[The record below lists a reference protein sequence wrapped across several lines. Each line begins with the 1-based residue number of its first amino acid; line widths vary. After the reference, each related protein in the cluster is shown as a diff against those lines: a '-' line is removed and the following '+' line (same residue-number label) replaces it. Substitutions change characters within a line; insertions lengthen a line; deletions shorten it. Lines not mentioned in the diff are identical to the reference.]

1 MTRQDPVEKIIYVG
15 CNILLAAAA
24 LNPNAESLW
33 GKHLLVIGIFLLF
46 SVFAINRIARAK
58 AGGVEWIDAPVTL
71 PLVIFLAFIAL
82 QLIPV
87 PLQILK
93 VISPLTAF
101 DKLQLQSWLSQFQ
114 FSTLPPPNGYS
125 IAYVFQT
132 TLQSWLYALAFA
144 AMFGLTLHGVGSR
157 RQIDILFFILVVSGD
172 LIAMDVLL
180 KMIFSA
186 SRSDPNSHL
195 ASGVLGMVLPL
206 TAGLFLTDKAP
217 SERSIKRTGGLK
229 DRFHQIL
236 DWLSPDSVPFRMF
249 FLLFS
254 AVLMIAAL
262 IFANSGGTM
271 ISLLFAAVL
280 AAMLTR
286 FRRLPYRALIIGM
299 IGLTGIFLG
308 IHAKYGSLTFLPL
321 TDYPAAG
328 IGWGN
333 FHHLSFRYSLSGNL
347 NTAGI
352 SGWLKTFSE
361 IGIAGSFILA
371 GAIAA
376 YLHDFLSTWRQRRDI
391 HAFGIGCGVLMSIF
405 FVGIR
410 HEISAD
416 GFSLPELIIFSAIL
430 GTGYAAIHRK
440 GHGYT
445 AFFNYPVRRG
455 TVTGKMRILMSLVIL
470 SAFVI
475 GSMAVLRKEPAA
487 AASPAGDKNLARA
500 VLLSHLSENPADGIL
515 WFELGNLM
523 KQMDDDPYAYLHR
536 YLPAADKA
544 YDIAVYYRPEDEALL
559 FQAADYWVRR
569 SRLLSDPDPNDTTI
583 TNVHQRLTRQ
593 QGIRIFQE
601 KFRRLLQ
608 LNPSL
613 WEKSVDAIWAY
624 FPEDRIVLEIVPEEN
639 AILRRDILRRLAQKD
654 SG

>member
-1 MTRQDPVEKIIYVG
+1 
-15 CNILLAAAA
+15 
-24 LNPNAESLW
+24 
-33 GKHLLVIGIFLLF
+33 
-46 SVFAINRIARAK
+46 
-58 AGGVEWIDAPVTL
+58 
-71 PLVIFLAFIAL
+71 
-82 QLIPV
+82 
-87 PLQILK
+87 
-93 VISPLTAF
+93 
-101 DKLQLQSWLSQFQ
+101 
-114 FSTLPPPNGYS
+114 
-125 IAYVFQT
+125 
-132 TLQSWLYALAFA
+132 
-144 AMFGLTLHGVGSR
+144 MFGFTLHGAGSR
-157 RQIDILFFILVVSGD
+157 RQIDVLFFILVVSGD
-172 LIAMDVLL
+172 LISMDVIL

-186 SRSDPNSHL
+186 SRSVSNARL
-195 ASGVLGMVLPL
+195 ASGVIGLVLPL
-206 TAGLFLTDKAP
+206 TAGLFLAGKAP
-217 SERSIKRTGGLK
+217 PEPSIKHIGGLK
-229 DRFHQIL
+229 ERIHQML
-236 DWLSPDSVPFRMF
+236 GRLSPDSVPFRMF

-262 IFANSGGTM
+262 IFADSGGTM
-271 ISLLFAAVL
+271 ISLLLAAVP
-280 AAMLTR
+280 AAILTR
-286 FRRLPYRALIIGM
+286 VRRLPYKVLIIGL

-308 IHAKYGSLTFLPL
+308 ICAKYGSPAFLPL

-333 FHHLSFRYSLSGNL
+333 FHHLSFRYLLSGNL
-347 NTAGI
+347 KTAGI

-361 IGIAGSFILA
+361 IGIAGSLVLA

-391 HAFGIGCGVLMSIF
+391 HASGIGCGVLMSIF

-410 HEISAD
+410 HGISAD
-416 GFSLPELIIFSAIL
+416 GFSLPEMLIFSAIL

-445 AFFNYPVRRG
+445 AFFNYPLQRRS
-455 TVTGKMRILMSLVIL
+455 VTGSMRTLMSLAIL

-475 GSMAVLRKEPAA
+475 GSMAVLRKGPA

-500 VLLSHLSENPADGIL
+500 ALLSRISENPADGIR

-544 YDIAVYYRPEDEALL
+544 YDIAVYYRPEDDALL
-559 FQAADYWVRR
+559 FQVADYWVRR
-569 SRLLSDPDPNDTTI
+569 SRLLSDPDPNDAAI
-583 TNVHQRLTRQ
+583 ANVHQRLTRQ

-639 AILRRDILRRLAQKD
+639 AILRRDILRHLAQKD